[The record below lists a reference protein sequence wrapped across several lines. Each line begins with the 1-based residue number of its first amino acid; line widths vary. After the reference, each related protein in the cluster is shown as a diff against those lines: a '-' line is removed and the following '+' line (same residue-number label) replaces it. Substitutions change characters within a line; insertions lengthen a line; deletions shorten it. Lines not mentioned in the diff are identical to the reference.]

1 MVRPAQP
8 EPVLSVFE
16 GMKALLQHAGRFVV
30 MGALM
35 LACRSPVLAVALGIG
50 FHLVGFALT
59 HDLVHGALR
68 LPRRVNE
75 WLLAISGVL
84 IGVSGHGM
92 RLMHQRHHARPM
104 APDDIEGEGA
114 RRSFWGAMAVGPLNF
129 AQYRVQALR
138 SANHRER
145 VWQIGETVVGL
156 ALAAVALG
164 SHQVPLVAW
173 VLSNLVMQVTAGV
186 WASHLTHHPPKWLR
200 AIAEH
205 LMWTHSVLVQ
215 SFVLH
220 LAHHAHPKLLLSQL
234 EPPRV

>member
-1 MVRPAQP
+1 
-8 EPVLSVFE
+8 
-16 GMKALLQHAGRFVV
+16 MKALLQHGGRL
-30 MGALM
+30 ALM
-35 LACRSPVLAVALGIG
+35 AALLLVCRSPVLAFALGIG

-75 WLLAISGVL
+75 WLLAICGVL

-104 APDDIEGEGA
+104 ADDDVEGDGA
-114 RRSFWGAMAVGPLNF
+114 RRSFWSALAMGPLNF
-129 AQYRVQALR
+129 AQYRLNALR

-145 VWQIGETVVGL
+145 VWQVGETVVGL
-156 ALAAVALG
+156 ALAAAALA
-164 SHQVPLVAW
+164 SHCVPLAAW

-186 WASHLTHHPPKWLR
+186 WASHLTHRPPQWLR
-200 AIAEH
+200 VVAQH
-205 LMWTHSVLVQ
+205 LMWTHSLLVQ

-220 LAHHAHPKLLLSQL
+220 LAHHEHPKLLLSQL